1 MNIGNVS
8 YIKRVT
14 DKIRSARGPLIMG
27 LQELRELTVFGRG
40 WNGILD

>member
-14 DKIRSARGPLIMG
+14 DKIRSGRSPIIKG
-27 LQELRELTVFGRG
+27 LQELRELTVFGRD
-40 WNGILD
+40 WIGILD